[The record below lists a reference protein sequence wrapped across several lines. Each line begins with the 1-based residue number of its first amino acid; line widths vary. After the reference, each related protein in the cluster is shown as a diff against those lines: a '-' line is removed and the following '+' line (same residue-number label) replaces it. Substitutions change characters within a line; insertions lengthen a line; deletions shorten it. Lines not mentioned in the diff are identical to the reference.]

1 MQTEWS
7 PGRNDEHR
15 SDDAVP
21 APDQPPGAGGWDAA
35 EPVVDDGGRGA
46 VPPTDDRMPATGDVT
61 GDVSAV
67 GDGSDVPS
75 GAASPSVDGQEG
87 EEEAHRSAVDAVDE
101 LLDEVEL
108 ALARLDDGT
117 YGRCETCGSPI
128 DDTDLAAHPL
138 AAWVPTV
145 QFGRPRPRGRL
156 TGQVRIRPVAPV
168 SGSGQWA

>member
-21 APDQPPGAGGWDAA
+21 APDPRPGAGGWVATK
-35 EPVVDDGGRGA
+35 PMVDDAGQGA
-46 VPPTDDRMPATGDVT
+46 VPPTEDRMPATSNAPV
-61 GDVSAV
+61 
-67 GDGSDVPS
+67 DVPVAGHES
-75 GAASPSVDGQEG
+75 GVADGAATTAVDGLEGEEQEG

-128 DDTDLAAHPL
+128 DDTELAAHPL
-138 AAWVPTV
+138 ARAC
-145 QFGRPRPRGRL
+145 RPCS
-156 TGQVRIRPVAPV
+156 
-168 SGSGQWA
+168 SGVLALEGA